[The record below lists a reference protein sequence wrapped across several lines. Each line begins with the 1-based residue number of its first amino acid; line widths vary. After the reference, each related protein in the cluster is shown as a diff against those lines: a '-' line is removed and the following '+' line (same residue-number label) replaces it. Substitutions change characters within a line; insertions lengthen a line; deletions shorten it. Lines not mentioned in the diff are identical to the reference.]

1 MIYVGVCL
9 DLKLGY
15 HAQIARG
22 IARFRSTR
30 PHWTFI
36 ETAPEHLHTVP
47 FPLRGMIGHFIDPER
62 DQEAFE
68 QKQIPVAVSITNHQ
82 PGPFPWS
89 QVISDDREIGHMAA
103 RYFLRKRF
111 RNLAAWGLIDLNFS
125 NERIEGFCEELNR
138 HGIEGVQV
146 YMQKDRRHLAKLRA
160 RLPLAIFAV
169 SDLTATSLMGYLQ
182 HEGLR
187 IPHDVALLGV
197 DNDPQIDLY
206 TSRPLSSVEPD
217 GERIG
222 FEACALLERKWATNN
237 PAPEVLRIPP
247 RGIVERFSTATEA
260 VEDAKVR
267 EIQIYMEENLADILD
282 MEQVAKALHMHR
294 RSLDRRFI
302 AAVGMSPADW
312 LARQRVDRA
321 EQLLRESNDTIDVI
335 AERVGLQSRR
345 RLNLTFKR
353 FARALPSTQ
362 RHDGSAFSR
371 RGSYTP
377 GE

>member
-197 DNDPQIDLY
+197 DNDPIECELC
-206 TSRPLSSVEPD
+206 PVLLSSIVLQFAETGRQAARLLGRMMQGGSVSSDPVLLKPLRIE
-217 GERIG
+217 ERISTDPLRVEDLQVRRILARMKVLMSAWPG
-222 FEACALLERKWATNN
+222 VEALAEEMGVSKRSLEIRFREATG
-237 PAPEVLRIPP
+237 ETVHQRLQRM
-247 RGIVERFSTATEA
+247 RVEEAKRLFREERVSVTEA
-260 VEDAKVR
+260 
-267 EIQIYMEENLADILD
+267 
-282 MEQVAKALHMHR
+282 
-294 RSLDRRFI
+294 
-302 AAVGMSPADW
+302 
-312 LARQRVDRA
+312 
-321 EQLLRESNDTIDVI
+321 
-335 AERVGLQSRR
+335 AERVGVQDINRFGQLFRKQTGMTAREYRR
-345 RLNLTFKR
+345 VT
-353 FARALPSTQ
+353 S
-362 RHDGSAFSR
+362 D
-371 RGSYTP
+371 
-377 GE
+377 E